1 MQRISLIVFFCLFF
15 GALIAQEKQYNY
27 VQFSGKT
34 VTEGVDGEIA
44 NLPYVTIGILGTSRG
59 TYSEVDGF
67 FSIVAAK
74 GDTIQFSRVGYK
86 DATIVVPDTLSSVFY
101 SWIQIL
107 TQDNILLPEA
117 VIYPWPDRE
126 HYKIEFL
133 ALDISNELET
143 RARENIAEEIMA
155 EIRETLPVDGGESY
169 DVEFRRSLN
178 DYKYTGQ
185 LKPQN
190 IFNPVAWAQF
200 IKAWKRG
207 DYKSKKK
214 KRKK

>member
-1 MQRISLIVFFCLFF
+1 MNRISLIVIFSLFLGSLF
-15 GALIAQEKQYNY
+15 AQEKQSKY

-44 NLPYVTIGILGTSRG
+44 NLPYVTIGIVGTSRG

-74 GDTIQFSRVGYK
+74 GDTIRFSRIGYE
-86 DATIVVPDTLSSVFY
+86 DASIVVPDTLSSVFY

-107 TQDNILLPEA
+107 TQDNVLLPEA
-117 VIYPWPDRE
+117 VIYPWPDKE

-143 RARENIAEEIMA
+143 RARQNITEEIMA
-155 EIRETLPVDGGESY
+155 EIRESLPVDGGESY
-169 DVEFRRSLN
+169 DLEFRRNLN
-178 DYKYTGQ
+178 EYKYSGQ

-207 DYKSKKK
+207 DFKSKKK
-214 KRKK
+214 KR

>member
-1 MQRISLIVFFCLFF
+1 MRRISLIVFLSLF
-15 GALIAQEKQYNY
+15 LIHLSAQEQESKY

-44 NLPYVTIGILGTSRG
+44 NLPYVTIGIVGTSRG

-67 FSIVAAK
+67 FTIVAAK
-74 GDTIQFSRVGYK
+74 GDTISFSRVGYE
-86 DATIVVPDTLSSVFY
+86 DARIVVPDTLSSVFY

-107 TQDNILLPEA
+107 TQDNVLLPEA
-117 VIYPWPDRE
+117 VIYPWPDKE
-126 HYKIEFL
+126 YYKIEFL
-133 ALDISNELET
+133 ALDISNDLES
-143 RARENIAEEIMA
+143 RARENITEEIMS
-155 EIRETLPVDGGESY
+155 ELRETLPRDGGEAF
-169 DVEFRRSLN
+169 DVEFRRNLN

-207 DYKSKKK
+207 DFKSKKK
-214 KRKK
+214 

>member
-1 MQRISLIVFFCLFF
+1 MYRIYLILLLSLFLGNVY
-15 GALIAQEKQYNY
+15 GQENEKEY

-34 VTEGVDGEIA
+34 VTEGVDGEIVD
-44 NLPYVTIGILGTSRG
+44 LPYVTIGIMGTSRG
-59 TYSEVDGF
+59 TYSEIDGF
-67 FSIVAAK
+67 FSLVAAK

-86 DATIVVPDTLSSVFY
+86 DAEIVVPDTLSSVFY

-117 VIYPWPDRE
+117 VIQPWPDKE

-133 ALDISNELET
+133 ALNIENELET

-155 EIRETLPVDGGESY
+155 EIRETLPLDGGESY
-169 DVEFRRSLN
+169 DLEFRRNLN
-178 DYKYTGQ
+178 EYKYTGQ

-207 DYKSKKK
+207 DFKSKKK
-214 KRKK
+214 KK